1 LTAANA
7 VPVLEILECLLE
19 ALFDLFRS

>member
-1 LTAANA
+1 